1 MVRKIVANEVYE
13 SKHLL
18 GTFLDESNYD
28 ILIEEDCD
36 VYAPA
41 GCDLATT
48 VECKPET
55 DCADCTRGIS
65 EDRVAFKFRK
75 NFFSKEQQQAAYE
88 GLRAAATPT
97 NNRGTAAGTVRFG
110 KAGNR
115 EWVTEYQEAVIKYF
129 AKPYNT
135 ITGEDPLDELKAKK
149 EKMGEPGS
157 MNTVWRS
164 GAPIVFDDW
173 VEATRKLPADQQKV
187 AAKNILEDN
196 ISATTYANEVLSG
209 IAGAFGRT
217 PRVPFGRLAA
227 YNDHNPDQFEKG
239 VPFLQT
245 LDRAFAD
252 LLPQRHTAQKEFVS
266 KLDEHFRIADTV
278 FTTLTINKTFRTAAH
293 LDAGDYGPGFSNLL
307 VLSNDG
313 DFTGGYLI
321 IPEFKIA
328 VNVRPGD
335 LLLIAN
341 HTAIHGNT
349 PIVLGSEA
357 SERISI
363 VAYAR
368 EDLSSLGTWDYEQT
382 RKRYVE
388 SCRDNK
394 EHPHWWERFTG
405 VWAGM
410 WQSKEWYD
418 YLVSELGEE
427 EARANDPAIFAI
439 HNNGSVG
446 LESFF

>member
-1 MVRKIVANEVYE
+1 M
-13 SKHLL
+13 
-18 GTFLDESNYD
+18 
-28 ILIEEDCD
+28 
-36 VYAPA
+36 
-41 GCDLATT
+41 
-48 VECKPET
+48 
-55 DCADCTRGIS
+55 
-65 EDRVAFKFRK
+65 
-75 NFFSKEQQQAAYE
+75 
-88 GLRAAATPT
+88 
-97 NNRGTAAGTVRFG
+97 
-110 KAGNR
+110 
-115 EWVTEYQEAVIKYF
+115 
-129 AKPYNT
+129 
-135 ITGEDPLDELKAKK
+135 
-149 EKMGEPGS
+149 
-157 MNTVWRS
+157 
-164 GAPIVFDDW
+164 
-173 VEATRKLPADQQKV
+173 
-187 AAKNILEDN
+187 
-196 ISATTYANEVLSG
+196 
-209 IAGAFGRT
+209 
-217 PRVPFGRLAA
+217 
-227 YNDHNPDQFEKG
+227 FERG

-245 LDRAFAD
+245 LDRAFSE
-252 LLPQRHTAQKEFVS
+252 LMPERHGAQKNFVDS
-266 KLDEHFRIADTV
+266 LDEHFRIADTV

-321 IPEFKIA
+321 LPEFRIA

-368 EDLSSLGTWDYEQT
+368 EDLKSLGTWDYEQT
-382 RKRYVE
+382 RKRYVD

-394 EHPHWWERFTG
+394 DHPHWWDRFTG

-418 YLVSELGEE
+418 YLVAALGED
-427 EARANDPAIFAI
+427 EARANDPAIFEI